1 MDLILPLPVTGQYKQ
16 KNRGCHTSSAAATGF
31 YRFFSVNSVFSVD
44 SALNLFLEL
53 TEAIFQSPYGKVGLF
68 LIDQERR

>member
-16 KNRGCHTSSAAATGF
+16 KTVAATLLLQQPQVF
-31 YRFFSVNSVFSVD
+31 TRFFSVNSAFSVD
-44 SALNLFLEL
+44 SALNLILEL